1 MVLTSPRTFGT
12 PPRPGS
18 RLVTIWLAATV
29 LLTCAAGAEA
39 QSSNSWRARLSQD
52 LARLAATNGDFQPTD
67 VILTA
72 SQERVDRLAA
82 RHGLTVLQRLSTGAL
97 LRVPAN
103 RLAEV
108 AGDREVGSLSGNYV
122 VSGQM
127 GVTNQAIGAD
137 QVQAGLLG
145 TPVTGK
151 GIGVAVIDSGVA
163 NVPELRGRIAASM
176 DFTNARGQALDYYG
190 HGTHVAGIIAAAGQ
204 NVNDDTRGV
213 APGAHIINLKVLDA
227 KGKGYVSN
235 VIAAIDWAIANR
247 QKFGIRILNLSLGAP
262 VLQSC
267 ADDPLCQA
275 VERAHRAG
283 LVVVASAGNFGKDAN
298 GRPIYGAVTAP
309 GNSPFAITVG
319 ALNTK
324 GTAYRSDDVLASY
337 SSKGPTL
344 FDHLIKPDVVAP
356 GNRIRGLLA
365 PGARLAKEHP
375 ELVLGTGSG
384 KRLELSGTSMAAAA
398 VSGAAALVLGSQK
411 NLAPL
416 GVRMVLQLGAEDL
429 KLGLLAA
436 GAGSI
441 NVAASVARGQFDTVI
456 AGESI
461 RSSGRSFGSSA
472 MSGETVLWGETV
484 L

>member
-29 LLTCAAGAEA
+29 LLTCAAGADA
-39 QSSNSWRARLSQD
+39 QSSISGRARARLSQD
-52 LARLAATNGDFQPTD
+52 LAQLAATNGDFQPTY
-67 VILTA
+67 VSLTA

-82 RHGLTVLQRLSTGAL
+82 RHGLTVVQRLATGAL
-97 LRVPAN
+97 LRVPAY
-103 RLAEV
+103 RLGDV

-127 GVTNQAIGAD
+127 AVTNQAIGAD
-137 QVQAGLLG
+137 QVHAGLLA

-298 GRPIYGAVTAP
+298 GRPMYGAVTAP

-324 GTAYRSDDVLASY
+324 GTAFRIDDV
-337 SSKGPTL
+337 
-344 FDHLIKPDVVAP
+344 
-356 GNRIRGLLA
+356 
-365 PGARLAKEHP
+365 
-375 ELVLGTGSG
+375 
-384 KRLELSGTSMAAAA
+384 MATY
-398 VSGAAALVLGSQK
+398 
-411 NLAPL
+411 
-416 GVRMVLQLGAEDL
+416 R
-429 KLGLLAA
+429 
-436 GAGSI
+436 
-441 NVAASVARGQFDTVI
+441 
-456 AGESI
+456 
-461 RSSGRSFGSSA
+461 
-472 MSGETVLWGETV
+472 
-484 L
+484 